1 MNLFLQEFTARPD
14 IADDCFLLASRCI
27 RYCPELFIPSEVF
40 QPLVDCSM
48 IGITVQHKYSLYLS
62 ISLPKL
68 CSVTVTHFYFMVV
81 LPFSSPCRQASN
93 SILAFLSDVFDLAKS
108 SKGEQYLPIRDS
120 VIIPRGA
127 SITRILIAS
136 LTGALPSFQLEPVA
150 PSFTLNLL

>member
-14 IADDCFLLASRCI
+14 VADDCFLLASRCI
-27 RYCPELFIPSEVF
+27 RYCPQLFIPSEVF
-40 QPLVDCSM
+40 QLLVDCSM
-48 IGITVQHKYSLYLS
+48 IGITVQHGYSLYLS
-62 ISLPKL
+62 ISLPEL

-136 LTGALPSFQLEPVA
+136 LTGALPSSRREPVA